1 MRDICLRNMCAPKK
15 RQKKTTRCI
24 MCPHVRISIGV
35 NLCTDAHKQ
44 CTSTTRAPTTTTFHP
59 ISLQILCGADCRL
72 RVSFFCP
79 GRETRTG
86 GNTLTGSPG
95 VLTRVRAAEGKE
107 WLWEAVAP
115 LSSLSTD
122 YEAGPR
128 RVPSGTPQATHCLP
142 LLCYRICR
150 WGIRLKC
157 EEGCM
162 WETCLEF

>member
-1 MRDICLRNMCAPKK
+1 MHARNP
-15 RQKKTTRCI
+15 R
-24 MCPHVRISIGV
+24 
-35 NLCTDAHKQ
+35 AHP
-44 CTSTTRAPTTTTFHP
+44 AFHP
-59 ISLQILCGADCRL
+59 ISLQNVCGAGCRAACE
-72 RVSFFCP
+72 FFCP
-79 GRETRTG
+79 GRESGTG

-107 WLWEAVAP
+107 WLWEAGAP

-128 RVPSGTPQATHCLP
+128 RVPSGTPQATHSLP

-157 EEGCM
+157 EEGCTREDVPRIPNM
-162 WETCLEF
+162 YVQKSFVVIRVC

>member
-1 MRDICLRNMCAPKK
+1 MHKHNPCAHHFSSN
-15 RQKKTTRCI
+15 QLADL
-24 MCPHVRISIGV
+24 VR
-35 NLCTDAHKQ
+35 
-44 CTSTTRAPTTTTFHP
+44 RR
-59 ISLQILCGADCRL
+59 LQAACE
-72 RVSFFCP
+72 FFCP
-79 GRETRTG
+79 GRETGTG

-128 RVPSGTPQATHCLP
+128 RVPSGTPQATHSLP

-162 WETCLEF
+162 REDVPRILSMYVQKSFVAIVIYIKNREGEVLFL

>member
-1 MRDICLRNMCAPKK
+1 MHKHNQCAGHFPSN
-15 RQKKTTRCI
+15 QLADL
-24 MCPHVRISIGV
+24 VR
-35 NLCTDAHKQ
+35 
-44 CTSTTRAPTTTTFHP
+44 RR
-59 ISLQILCGADCRL
+59 LQAACE
-72 RVSFFCP
+72 FFCP
-79 GRETRTG
+79 GRETGTG

-128 RVPSGTPQATHCLP
+128 RVPSGTPQATHSLP

-162 WETCLEF
+162 REDVPRILNMYVQRSFVVIVMYKKKRLGRQEGSFVPVIGLMKKQCSLSA